1 MIKDTLLNAEVY
13 YGLSEGIEKGLE
25 WLLVTDFGSIPDGR
39 YVIDGNKVY
48 ANVQSYETKLDAL
61 YEAHRDYIDIQYMI
75 SGVEKI
81 GVVNYEKCEVVEEY
95 DKENDIEFL
104 KPKRAE
110 EFLLLQKEGI
120 LILYPHDAHKPSIAI
135 ENPQQVRKAVVKVHI

>member
-95 DKENDIEFL
+95 DKENVI
-104 KPKRAE
+104 
-110 EFLLLQKEGI
+110 LLG
-120 LILYPHDAHKPSIAI
+120 
-135 ENPQQVRKAVVKVHI
+135 KAVCERNRQKRGV